1 MTLRGLADNHNHFMM
16 EGSLDRMLAAAEA
29 SPVVGEIAFTE
40 HVFNFD
46 EARRALPELRRFGP
60 EGGRVIAYDDYLGM
74 LDAVRDQAGVRVRVG
89 VELDALPGDEGYES
103 RLAGFRAEREDGWDV
118 VLGSVHVLREGS
130 DVQGARSPARGRRGL
145 GRLPRAAAARP
156 SPPGGTT
163 SSPTRCAWA
172 SASRDGRPASTR
184 GCADLAGLAAE
195 ADVALEINGGDLRRR
210 PDLVH
215 ELVDACAREHAPVS
229 LGSDAH
235 RPHSVGS
242 VAGALPA
249 PARGRHHACRALRAP
264 RADARAA
271 PLTRLH

>member
-1 MTLRGLADNHNHFMM
+1 VTLRGLADNHNHFMM

-60 EGGRVIAYDDYLGM
+60 EGGRAIAYDDYLGM
-74 LDAVRDQAGVRVRVG
+74 LDAVRDQAGVRVLVG
-89 VELDALPGDEGYES
+89 VELDMLPGDEGYES
-103 RLAGFRAEREDGWDV
+103 RLAGFRAEREDGWDI

-130 DVQGARSPARGRRGL
+130 DVQGPDPRLEAEEAWDDYLEQLGQAVTSGRYDVVTHPVRL
-145 GRLPRAAAARP
+145 GVGVP
-156 SPPGGTT
+156 
-163 SSPTRCAWA
+163 
-172 SASRDGRPASTR
+172 GRPAGLDEGLR
-184 GCADLAGLAAE
+184 HLAGLAAE

-242 VAGALPA
+242 VAGALPLLREA
-249 PARGRHHACRALRAP
+249 GITHAARFERRERTLV
-264 RADARAA
+264 
-271 PLTRLH
+271 PLP